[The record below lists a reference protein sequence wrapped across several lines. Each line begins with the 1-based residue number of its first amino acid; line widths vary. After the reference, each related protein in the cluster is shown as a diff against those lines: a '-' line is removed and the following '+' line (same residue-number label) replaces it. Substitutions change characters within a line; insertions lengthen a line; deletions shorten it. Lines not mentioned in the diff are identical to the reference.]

1 SADQMFCDLIPLLAD
16 RRHLVAPDCRVLV
29 SRICRPVMS
38 STMRLEEQSRLSAK
52 RREKNFKFVKRPPL
66 KFLEESSKINRQ
78 TEQHDMNA
86 TAPSDA
92 ARLELGD
99 NGKGFISD
107 NANGDGI
114 GLIGMKERAEQI
126 GATLAITSEPGAG
139 TTIIAVSPSN
149 SQ

>member
-1 SADQMFCDLIPLLAD
+1 MKAKRSRFD
-16 RRHLVAPDCRVLV
+16 RLVARYYPSVYSFAARLTDDPREAVALTHEGFNRARTRADPV
-29 SRICRPVMS
+29 SRRNLNLLKCLPS
-38 STMRLEEQSRLSAK
+38 
-52 RREKNFKFVKRPPL
+52 
-66 KFLEESSKINRQ
+66 KFLEESRKINSQ
-78 TEQHDMNA
+78 TGQHDMNA
-86 TAPSDA
+86 TMSSDA
-92 ARLELGD
+92 VRLELRD

-149 SQ
+149 SR